1 MRRISI
7 VAAIALAVLAVAGQ
21 FVAPRI
27 AARQVEKRLTKQGGT
42 AKAEVKAF
50 PWPRLLFTE
59 GDTLKVKAQHLGLPL
74 ISPSKK
80 VLQDLDGFNTVD
92 IDVTD
97 STAGPMRIAHLGL
110 RKKNGPYEVQVQG
123 SVSPSDVA
131 AFLTGFSL
139 PFGTEPVPIDLT
151 ATIRSDDGRPHA
163 VVAHGTVAGLP
174 AGPLVEALAQA
185 LAGRF

>member
-7 VAAIALAVLAVAGQ
+7 VAAFVLAVLAVAGQ

-27 AARQVEKRLTKQGGT
+27 AARQVEKKLTKGGGS
-42 AKAEVKAF
+42 AHAEVHAF

-59 GDTLKVKAQHLGLPL
+59 GDSLEVRASGVQLPL
-74 ISPSKK
+74 AAPGQP
-80 VLQDLDGFNTVD
+80 VLKQLDGFNTVD
-92 IDVTD
+92 VTITD
-97 STAGPMRIAHLGL
+97 ATAGPMRVTRLSL
-110 RKKNGPYEVQVQG
+110 TKKTGPYEVQVHG

-131 AFLTGFSL
+131 AFVTGFSL
-139 PFGTEPVPIDLT
+139 PFGTQPVPVDVA
-151 ATIRSDDGRPHA
+151 ATIRSEGGVPHA
-163 VVAHGTVAGLP
+163 VAASGTVAGLP